1 MCLDLSQKYKMGG
14 KNCITVV
21 RRICFFCDRA
31 TECITEAATNSCHI
45 TQHQMDYSSK
55 ITFCGKQYSMTIHL
69 KNGVILQITSLV
81 RIALAYSNNIKWFSN
96 EGNWNWLPC
105 CCCYAGKINP
115 TDPAVHLHKLN
126 IWPLSLLLPNSTV
139 ILGRYQLIPINC
151 GICSWSKKYCFQK
164 AQVLICRIYL
174 L

>member
-21 RRICFFCDRA
+21 RRIYFFCDRA

-45 TQHQMDYSSK
+45 TQQQMDYSSK

-81 RIALAYSNNIKWFSN
+81 RIALAYSNNIKWFAN
-96 EGNWNWLPC
+96 EGN
-105 CCCYAGKINP
+105 
-115 TDPAVHLHKLN
+115 
-126 IWPLSLLLPNSTV
+126 
-139 ILGRYQLIPINC
+139 
-151 GICSWSKKYCFQK
+151 
-164 AQVLICRIYL
+164 
-174 L
+174 